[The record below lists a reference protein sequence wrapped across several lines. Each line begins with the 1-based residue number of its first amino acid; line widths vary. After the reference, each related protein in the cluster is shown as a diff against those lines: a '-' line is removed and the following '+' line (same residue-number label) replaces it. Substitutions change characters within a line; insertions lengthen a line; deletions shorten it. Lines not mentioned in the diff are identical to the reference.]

1 MNIIRCIT
9 DFLSST
15 ITIIIGLKCVGYL
28 FSRKMKINIIM
39 IIAIILS
46 SLSIVF
52 YSYYG
57 DSLIRPITSLLV
69 LFVCSVLCYKE
80 NTNKTLVYS
89 SICIILIGFY
99 EILLSLFLINLH
111 IIDLNNFDDMYIIKG
126 IFSIVTMLFTYFTIK
141 IKKINKIIQ
150 KMVSNEKII
159 KFIAMILIIIILL
172 IMVLDFK
179 YTSSYTYR
187 NYIASIIFILCIVIV
202 LYSIVKDH
210 IEIQNEIN
218 KSNALLGFME
228 KYEKI
233 IDSNRENNH
242 ELLNNLLVLKSIKN
256 KNSKEFNNLFDE
268 LVNNSANKGMK
279 AKNIYNLPSGIK
291 GIFYYKLYGLEEKN
305 YNISINVSKRSKTLF
320 KKIDYNNNIVLSKIV
335 AIVLDNAIEASSKT
349 SNKCLIIDVYE
360 IDNNIVI
367 EIANSYKGKIDI
379 NNIRERKYTTKGKNR
394 GYGLYIMNNLLKNSS
409 DIKVE
414 QSTKDNYFYTK
425 IMLKKK

>member
-1 MNIIRCIT
+1 
-9 DFLSST
+9 
-15 ITIIIGLKCVGYL
+15 
-28 FSRKMKINIIM
+28 
-39 IIAIILS
+39 
-46 SLSIVF
+46 
-52 YSYYG
+52 
-57 DSLIRPITSLLV
+57 
-69 LFVCSVLCYKE
+69 
-80 NTNKTLVYS
+80 
-89 SICIILIGFY
+89 
-99 EILLSLFLINLH
+99 
-111 IIDLNNFDDMYIIKG
+111 
-126 IFSIVTMLFTYFTIK
+126 
-141 IKKINKIIQ
+141 
-150 KMVSNEKII
+150 
-159 KFIAMILIIIILL
+159 
-172 IMVLDFK
+172 
-179 YTSSYTYR
+179 
-187 NYIASIIFILCIVIV
+187 
-202 LYSIVKDH
+202 
-210 IEIQNEIN
+210 
-218 KSNALLGFME
+218 ME

>member
-218 KSNALLGFME
+218 KSNAL
-228 KYEKI
+228 
-233 IDSNRENNH
+233 
-242 ELLNNLLVLKSIKN
+242 
-256 KNSKEFNNLFDE
+256 
-268 LVNNSANKGMK
+268 
-279 AKNIYNLPSGIK
+279 
-291 GIFYYKLYGLEEKN
+291 
-305 YNISINVSKRSKTLF
+305 
-320 KKIDYNNNIVLSKIV
+320 
-335 AIVLDNAIEASSKT
+335 
-349 SNKCLIIDVYE
+349 
-360 IDNNIVI
+360 
-367 EIANSYKGKIDI
+367 
-379 NNIRERKYTTKGKNR
+379 
-394 GYGLYIMNNLLKNSS
+394 
-409 DIKVE
+409 
-414 QSTKDNYFYTK
+414 
-425 IMLKKK
+425 